1 MSIFVIM
8 STDGLLNRVN
18 QGLDDVRPYLESDG
32 GDISL
37 VKITSDF
44 KVFIRFE
51 GACKTCNVNQMT
63 LKLGVEEAVKKY
75 APEIHSVET
84 ID

>member
-1 MSIFVIM
+1 MNQDNLI
-8 STDGLLNRVN
+8 NRVN
-18 QGLDDVRPYLESDG
+18 KGLEDVRPYLASDG

-44 KVFIRFE
+44 IVFVRFE
-51 GACKTCNVNQMT
+51 GACKSCDVNQMT
-63 LKLGVEEAVKKY
+63 LKLGVEEAVKKH
-75 APEIHSVET
+75 APEIKSIET

>member
-1 MSIFVIM
+1 MPFGSMADLIASIA
-8 STDGLLNRVN
+8 LNFPGSSYN
-18 QGLDDVRPYLESDG
+18 FNSA
-32 GDISL
+32 
-37 VKITSDF
+37 DF

-63 LKLGVEEAVKKY
+63 LKLGVEEAVKKH
-75 APEIHSVET
+75 APEVHSVET